1 MSTKFFVL
9 LLFTAVCLLA
19 QSESALR
26 QAFEGKTVLIKID
39 MPATNDGVDLQYRG
53 EPPLDFRSYSQR
65 VKRFGVA
72 LRNGDS
78 VMVTTVRV
86 KSKNI
91 EFQLGGGGY
100 GTFGDDS
107 GNVSLGTVSK
117 SRRESDLER
126 DIRNETDSRRRDQM
140 SRELSRLASD
150 RNRENSIRR
159 SREQELSIEKKRD
172 IEVKRLQAGSRFNIH
187 FPDNFLKESV
197 PNPAAV
203 RAMLAE
209 YVEFDGAEP
218 AREPARTVSSSAV
231 RKGMLSDEV
240 YRILGDP
247 SNQDRANL
255 GAFEQITATWVQSG
269 SLTRVIFIN
278 EVAVKITVESR

>member
-1 MSTKFFVL
+1 
-9 LLFTAVCLLA
+9 
-19 QSESALR
+19 
-26 QAFEGKTVLIKID
+26 

-65 VKRFGVA
+65 IKRFGVA

-86 KSKNI
+86 KGKNI

-126 DIRNETDSRRRDQM
+126 DLRTETDARRRDQM
-140 SRELSRLASD
+140 SRELRRLASD
-150 RNRENSIRR
+150 RDRENSIRR

-187 FPDNFLKESV
+187 FPDNFLKESI
-197 PNPAAV
+197 PTPAAV

-218 AREPARTVSSSAV
+218 AREPAPAISSNPV
-231 RKGMLSDEV
+231 RKGMLADEV
-240 YRILGDP
+240 YRILGEP
-247 SNQDRANL
+247 SNKDRANL
-255 GAFEQITATWVQSG
+255 CAFEQITATWVQSG
-269 SLTRVIFIN
+269 NVARVVFMN

>member
-1 MSTKFFVL
+1 MSTNFFVL
-9 LLFTAVCLLA
+9 LPLTTVCLLA

-26 QAFEGKTVLIKID
+26 KAFEGKTVRVKID

-65 VKRFGVA
+65 VKRFGAA

-78 VMVTTVRV
+78 VMVTTVRA

-100 GTFGDDS
+100 GTFGDDT

-126 DIRNETDSRRRDQM
+126 DLRNESDSRRRDQM
-140 SRELSRLASD
+140 SRELRRLASD
-150 RNRENSIRR
+150 RDRENSIRR

-187 FPDNFLKESV
+187 FPDNFLKESI
-197 PNPAAV
+197 PTPAAV

-209 YVEFDGAEP
+209 YVEFDGTEP
-218 AREPARTVSSSAV
+218 APVNSSNSV
-231 RKGMLSDEV
+231 RKGMLADEV
-240 YRILGDP
+240 YRILGEP
-247 SNQDRANL
+247 STKDRANL
-255 GAFEQITATWVQSG
+255 GAFEQITATWVQG
-269 SLTRVIFIN
+269 GNLTRVFFIN
-278 EVAVKITVESR
+278 EVAVKISVESR

>member
-9 LLFTAVCLLA
+9 LPLTTVCLLA

-26 QAFEGKTVLIKID
+26 QAFEGKTVRVKID

-53 EPPLDFRSYSQR
+53 EPPLDFRTYSQR
-65 VKRFGVA
+65 MKRFGAA

-78 VMVTTVRV
+78 VMVTTVRA

-100 GTFGDDS
+100 GTFGDDT

-126 DIRNETDSRRRDQM
+126 DLRNESDSRRRDQM
-140 SRELSRLASD
+140 SRELRRLASD
-150 RNRENSIRR
+150 RDRENSIRR
-159 SREQELSIEKKRD
+159 SREQELSIETKRD

-187 FPDNFLKESV
+187 FPDNFLKESI
-197 PNPAAV
+197 PTPAAV

-218 AREPARTVSSSAV
+218 APVNSSNSV
-231 RKGMLSDEV
+231 RKGMLADEV
-240 YRILGDP
+240 YRILGEP
-247 SNQDRANL
+247 STKDRANL
-255 GAFEQITATWVQSG
+255 GAFEQITATWVQG
-269 SLTRVIFIN
+269 GNLTRVFFIN
-278 EVAVKITVESR
+278 EVAVKISVESR

>member
-9 LLFTAVCLLA
+9 LPLTTVCLLA

-26 QAFEGKTVLIKID
+26 QAFEGKTVRVKID

-65 VKRFGVA
+65 VKRFGAA

-78 VMVTTVRV
+78 VMVTTVRA

-100 GTFGDDS
+100 GTFGDDT

-126 DIRNETDSRRRDQM
+126 DPRNESDSRRRDQM
-140 SRELSRLASD
+140 SRELRRLASD
-150 RNRENSIRR
+150 RDRENSIRR

-187 FPDNFLKESV
+187 FPDNFLKESI
-197 PNPAAV
+197 PTPAAV

-209 YVEFDGAEP
+209 YVEFDGTEP
-218 AREPARTVSSSAV
+218 APVNSSNSV
-231 RKGMLSDEV
+231 RKGMLADEV
-240 YRILGDP
+240 YRILGEP
-247 SNQDRANL
+247 STKDRANL
-255 GAFEQITATWVQSG
+255 GAFEQITATWVQG
-269 SLTRVIFIN
+269 GNLTRVFFIN
-278 EVAVKITVESR
+278 EVAVKISVESR

>member
-9 LLFTAVCLLA
+9 LPLTTVCLLA

-26 QAFEGKTVLIKID
+26 QAFEGKTVRVKID

-65 VKRFGVA
+65 VKRFGAA

-78 VMVTTVRV
+78 VMVTTVRA

-100 GTFGDDS
+100 GTFGDDT

-126 DIRNETDSRRRDQM
+126 DLRNESDSRRRDQM
-140 SRELSRLASD
+140 SRELRRLASD
-150 RNRENSIRR
+150 RDRENSIRR

-187 FPDNFLKESV
+187 FPDNFLKESI
-197 PNPAAV
+197 PTPAAV

-209 YVEFDGAEP
+209 YVEFDGTEP
-218 AREPARTVSSSAV
+218 APVNSSNSV
-231 RKGMLSDEV
+231 RKGMLADEV
-240 YRILGDP
+240 YRILGEP
-247 SNQDRANL
+247 STKDRANL
-255 GAFEQITATWVQSG
+255 GAFEQITATWVQG
-269 SLTRVIFIN
+269 GNLTRVFFIN
-278 EVAVKITVESR
+278 EVAVKISVESR

>member
-9 LLFTAVCLLA
+9 LPLTAVWLLA

-26 QAFEGKTVLIKID
+26 QAFEGKTVRVKID

-53 EPPLDFRSYSQR
+53 EPPLDFRTYSQR
-65 VKRFGVA
+65 MKRFGAA

-100 GTFGDDS
+100 GTFGDDT

-126 DIRNETDSRRRDQM
+126 DLRNESDSRRRDQM
-140 SRELSRLASD
+140 SRELRRLASD
-150 RNRENSIRR
+150 RDRENSIRR

-187 FPDNFLKESV
+187 FPDNFLKESI
-197 PNPAAV
+197 PTPAAV

-209 YVEFDGAEP
+209 YVEFDGTEP
-218 AREPARTVSSSAV
+218 APVNSSNSV
-231 RKGMLSDEV
+231 RKGMLADEV
-240 YRILGDP
+240 YRILGEP
-247 SNQDRANL
+247 STKDRANL
-255 GAFEQITATWVQSG
+255 GAFEQITATWVQG
-269 SLTRVIFIN
+269 GNLTRVFFIN
-278 EVAVKITVESR
+278 EVAVKISVESR

>member
-9 LLFTAVCLLA
+9 LPLTTVCLLA

-26 QAFEGKTVLIKID
+26 QAFEGKTVRVKID

-53 EPPLDFRSYSQR
+53 EPPLDFRTYSQR
-65 VKRFGVA
+65 MKRFGAA

-78 VMVTTVRV
+78 VMVTTVRA

-100 GTFGDDS
+100 GTFGDDT

-126 DIRNETDSRRRDQM
+126 DLRNESDSRRRDQM
-140 SRELSRLASD
+140 SRELRRLASD
-150 RNRENSIRR
+150 RDRENSIRR

-187 FPDNFLKESV
+187 FPDNFLKESI
-197 PNPAAV
+197 PTPAAV

-209 YVEFDGAEP
+209 YVEFDGTEP
-218 AREPARTVSSSAV
+218 APVNSSNSV
-231 RKGMLSDEV
+231 RKGMLADEV
-240 YRILGDP
+240 YRILGEP
-247 SNQDRANL
+247 STKDRANL
-255 GAFEQITATWVQSG
+255 GAFEQITATWVQG
-269 SLTRVIFIN
+269 GNLTRVFFIN
-278 EVAVKITVESR
+278 EVAVKISVESR